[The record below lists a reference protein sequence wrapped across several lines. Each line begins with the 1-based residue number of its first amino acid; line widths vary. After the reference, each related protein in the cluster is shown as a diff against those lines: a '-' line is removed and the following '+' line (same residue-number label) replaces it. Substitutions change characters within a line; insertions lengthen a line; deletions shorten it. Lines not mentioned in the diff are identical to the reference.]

1 MDKKKY
7 KKRITSL
14 LLLLAGNLLVF
25 LTIWRLDRYDRI
37 YIDQVLFQMK
47 SSSEGVQGNLALNA
61 TVRIGLFGIATTAVE
76 YWIYK
81 KLFRRGE
88 SVNFVRKHTIMFS
101 ALSLVIAVIIFITA
115 FDEFDYA
122 KRAIHVHA
130 LEYLL
135 KPVSEEELTT
145 NLEEAIWLSQRTEKK
160 KPLLKADLQ
169 ENHHENIKINAVAE
183 NIRNFIAKHYKQDIS
198 LQDVAGS
205 MNYSDAYFCKIF
217 KQCFNKS
224 FLVYLTEYRVE
235 KAKILL
241 ADMSINIKDV
251 SAEVGYRDSN
261 YFARVFKRS
270 EGITPTE
277 YRLRVLHAAKKGD

>member
-1 MDKKKY
+1 MIRILIADDEPIERTIIERMIKKNFPENVEIVKAING
-7 KKRITSL
+7 REAVSL
-14 LLLLAGNLLVF
+14 YTEKQCQIALLDIEMPGVNG
-25 LTIWRLDRYDRI
+25 LDAADAIRKIDR
-37 YIDQVLFQMK
+37 D
-47 SSSEGVQGNLALNA
+47 
-61 TVRIGLFGIATTAVE
+61 
-76 YWIYK
+76 
-81 KLFRRGE
+81 
-88 SVNFVRKHTIMFS
+88 
-101 ALSLVIAVIIFITA
+101 AVILFITA

-122 KRAIHVHA
+122 KRAISVHA

-135 KPVSEEELTT
+135 KPVSEEELVT
-145 NLEEAIWLSQRTEKK
+145 NLEEAIWLTQRIERK
-160 KPLLKADLQ
+160 KPVLKGTLQ
-169 ENHHENIKINAVAE
+169 ENHHENIKMNAVAE
-183 NIRNFIAKHYKQDIS
+183 DIRDFIAQHYREDIS

-217 KQCFNKS
+217 KQCFDKS

-235 KAKILL
+235 KAKQLL

-277 YRLRVLHAAKKGD
+277 YRLRVLNHTKKGN

>member
-1 MDKKKY
+1 MIRILIADDEPIERTIIERMIKKNFPDNVEIVKAINGREAVQLYTEKQCQIALLDIEMPGVNGLDAADAIRKADK
-7 KKRITSL
+7 
-14 LLLLAGNLLVF
+14 
-25 LTIWRLDRYDRI
+25 D
-37 YIDQVLFQMK
+37 
-47 SSSEGVQGNLALNA
+47 
-61 TVRIGLFGIATTAVE
+61 
-76 YWIYK
+76 
-81 KLFRRGE
+81 
-88 SVNFVRKHTIMFS
+88 
-101 ALSLVIAVIIFITA
+101 AVIIFVTA

-122 KRAIHVHA
+122 KRAISVHA

-135 KPVSEEELTT
+135 KPLSEEELVT
-145 NLEEAIWLSQRTEKK
+145 NLEEAIWLTQRSEKK
-160 KPLLKADLQ
+160 KPVLKADLQ
-169 ENHHENIKINAVAE
+169 ENHHENIKMNAVAE
-183 NIRNFIAKHYKQDIS
+183 NIRDYIAKHYKEDIS

-235 KAKILL
+235 KAKTLL
-241 ADMSINIKDV
+241 ADMSTNIKDV

-277 YRLRVLHAAKKGD
+277 YRLRVLHTAKKGD